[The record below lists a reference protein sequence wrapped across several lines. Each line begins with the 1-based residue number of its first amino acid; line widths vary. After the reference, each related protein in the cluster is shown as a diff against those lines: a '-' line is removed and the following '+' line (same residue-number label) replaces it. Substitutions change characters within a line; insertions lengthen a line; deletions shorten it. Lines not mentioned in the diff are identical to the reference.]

1 VSDAMQ
7 FYISTLLIYLFI
19 DIMGVLGLNLQF
31 GVAGIINFAYI
42 VFVAVGA
49 YTAAVLTLGP
59 DHPDNFQHYVFGAN
73 WPFPLPILAGG
84 AAAGLI
90 SLMVGVISLRRL
102 RSDYQA
108 MVMLVLSLIAT
119 LVATNAG
126 GLVNGP
132 AGLANV
138 PQPLFDQLGLPQLQY
153 QWVYVGW
160 CAFLTVVVFLF
171 VRGITRSPLGR
182 TLRAMRDNERAAAA
196 LGKGITRLRLM
207 IFVVGGVI
215 AGISGAVFVEFIQAW
230 SPGSWLYP
238 ETFVFLA
245 AILVG
250 GTANNWGVMVGT
262 LLVPVVF
269 LEATRFLP
277 PILYPGFIEAMQW
290 VCIGLLILVFLWFRP
305 TGLFPERPGRF
316 AARGTASGSGTT
328 APSTTNAASSR

>member
-1 VSDAMQ
+1 
-7 FYISTLLIYLFI
+7 
-19 DIMGVLGLNLQF
+19 
-31 GVAGIINFAYI
+31 
-42 VFVAVGA
+42 
-49 YTAAVLTLGP
+49 
-59 DHPDNFQHYVFGAN
+59 VFGAN
-73 WPFPLPILAGG
+73 LPFPLPILAAG
-84 AAAGLI
+84 AVSGLL
-90 SLMVGVISLRRL
+90 SFAVGVISLRRL

-119 LVATNAG
+119 LVATNAS

-138 PQPLFDQLGLPQLQY
+138 PQPLFDQLNLAPLDY
-153 QWVYVGW
+153 QWVYAGW
-160 CAFLTVVVFLF
+160 CAFLAALIFLF
-171 VRGITRSPLGR
+171 VRGITNSPLGR

-196 LGKGITRLRLM
+196 LGKSITRLRLM
-207 IFVVGGVI
+207 VFVVGGVI

-250 GTANNWGVMVGT
+250 GTANNWGAMVGA

-277 PILYPGFIEAMQW
+277 AVFYPGFIEAMQW
-290 VCIGLLILVFLWFRP
+290 VCVGLLILLFLWFRP
-305 TGLFPERPGRF
+305 SGIFPEKPGRF
-316 AARGTASGSGTT
+316 PARVRVSSAEPTPDAAE
-328 APSTTNAASSR
+328 

>member
-1 VSDAMQ
+1 MSTDMQ
-7 FYISTLLIYLFI
+7 FYISVLLIYLFI
-19 DIMGVLGLNLQF
+19 DIIGVLGLNLQF

-49 YTAAVLTLGP
+49 YTAGVLSLGP
-59 DHPDNFQHYVFGAN
+59 DYPGNFQHYVFGAN

-84 AAAGLI
+84 AVSGLL
-90 SLMVGVISLRRL
+90 SLIVGVISLRRL

-119 LVATNAG
+119 LIATNAS

-132 AGLANV
+132 AGLANI
-138 PQPLFDQLGLPQLQY
+138 PQPLFDQLNLDPLSY

-160 CAFLTVVVFLF
+160 TGALALLTFLF
-171 VRGITRSPLGR
+171 VRGITNSPLGR
-182 TLRAMRDNERAAAA
+182 TLRAMRDNDRAAAA
-196 LGKGITRLRLM
+196 LGKGVTGLRLL

-215 AGISGAVFVEFIQAW
+215 AGISGAVLAEFITSW
-230 SPGSWLYP
+230 SPGSWIYY

-245 AILVG
+245 AIIVG
-250 GTANNWGVMVGT
+250 GSANNWGVMVGT
-262 LLVPVVF
+262 LLVPVAF

-290 VCIGLLILVFLWFRP
+290 VAVGLLILIFLWFRP
-305 TGLFPERPGRF
+305 NGLFPERPGRF
-316 AARGTASGSGTT
+316 RPRAESAPQATAA
-328 APSTTNAASSR
+328 APTSSTSAE

>member
-1 VSDAMQ
+1 MSDATQ
-7 FYISTLLIYLFI
+7 FYLSTLLIYLFI

-49 YTAAVLTLGP
+49 YTCAVLSLGP

-84 AAAGLI
+84 AAAGLL
-90 SLMVGVISLRRL
+90 SLVVGVISLRRL

-119 LVATNAG
+119 LVATNAS

-132 AGLANV
+132 AGLAVV
-138 PQPLFDQLGLPQLQY
+138 PQPLFDQLGLSPLEY
-153 QWVYVGW
+153 QWVYAGW
-160 CAFLTVVVFLF
+160 CAVLTVVIFLF
-171 VRGITRSPLGR
+171 VRGITNSPLGR
-182 TLRAMRDNERAAAA
+182 TLRAMRDNDRAAAA
-196 LGKGITRLRLM
+196 LGKSVTGLRLL

-250 GTANNWGVMVGT
+250 GSANNWGVMVGT
-262 LLVPVVF
+262 LLVPVGF

-277 PILYPGFIEAMQW
+277 EVFYSGFIEAMQW
-290 VCIGLLILVFLWFRP
+290 VCVGLLILLFLWFRP
-305 TGLFPERPGRF
+305 QGLFPERPARF
-316 AARGTASGSGTT
+316 RRRE
-328 APSTTNAASSR
+328 PAASPPVK

>member
-1 VSDAMQ
+1 VSDSMQ
-7 FYISTLLIYLFI
+7 FYMSTLLIYLFI

-49 YTAAVLTLGP
+49 YTAAVVSLGP
-59 DHPDNFQHYVFGAN
+59 DYPGNFQHYMFGAS
-73 WPFPLPILAGG
+73 WPFPLPIIAGG
-84 AAAGLI
+84 VTSGLL
-90 SLMVGVISLRRL
+90 SLLVGVISLRRL

-119 LVATNAG
+119 LVAANWT

-132 AGLANV
+132 AGLATI
-138 PQPLFDQLGLPQLQY
+138 PQPLYDQLGLSPLEY
-153 QWVYVGW
+153 QWVYAGW
-160 CAFLTVVVFLF
+160 AAFLTVLIFLF
-171 VRGITRSPLGR
+171 VRGVTNSPLGR
-182 TLRAMRDNERAAAA
+182 TLRAMRDNERAASA
-196 LGKGITRLRLM
+196 LGKGVTGLRLM
-207 IFVVGGVI
+207 IFVVGGAI

-250 GTANNWGVMVGT
+250 GAANNWGVMVGT
-262 LLVPVVF
+262 LLVPVGF

-277 PILYPGFIEAMQW
+277 QILYNGFIEAMQW
-290 VCIGLLILVFLWFRP
+290 VCVGLLILLFLWFRP
-305 TGLFPERPGRF
+305 SGLFPEKPGRF
-316 AARGTASGSGTT
+316 PPRVQ
-328 APSTTNAASSR
+328 APPGPSQ

>member
-1 VSDAMQ
+1 MSDAMQ
-7 FYISTLLIYLFI
+7 FYLSTLLIYLFI
-19 DIMGVLGLNLQF
+19 DVIGVLGLNLQF

-49 YTAAVLTLGP
+49 YTAAVVSLGP
-59 DHPDNFQHYVFGAN
+59 DFPGNFQHYLFGAS
-73 WPFPLPILAGG
+73 WPFPLPILAAG
-84 AAAGLI
+84 AASGALSLVVGL
-90 SLMVGVISLRRL
+90 ISLRRL

-119 LVATNAG
+119 LTATNAT

-138 PQPLFDQLGLPQLQY
+138 PQPLFDQLGLPPLEY
-153 QWVYVGW
+153 QWVYAIWAGL
-160 CAFLTVVVFLF
+160 LTALTFLF
-171 VRGITRSPLGR
+171 VRGITNSPLGR
-182 TLRAMRDNERAAAA
+182 TLRAMRDNDRAAAA
-196 LGKGITRLRLM
+196 LGKNITALRLL

-245 AILVG
+245 AIIVG
-250 GTANNWGVMVGT
+250 GSANNWGAVVGA
-262 LLVPVVF
+262 LLVPVGF

-277 PILYPGFIEAMQW
+277 QDFNLFGRHVVLFSGLVDALQW
-290 VCIGLLILVFLWFRP
+290 VAVGLLILVFLWFRP
-305 TGLFPERPGRF
+305 QGLFPERPGRF
-316 AARGTASGSGTT
+316 RPRAAIAGAGKGD
-328 APSTTNAASSR
+328 

>member
-1 VSDAMQ
+1 MSDAMQ

-73 WPFPLPILAGG
+73 WPFPLPILAAG
-84 AAAGLI
+84 AAAGLL
-90 SLMVGVISLRRL
+90 SLLVGVISLRRL

-138 PQPLFDQLGLPQLQY
+138 PQPLFDQLNLTPLQY
-153 QWVYVGW
+153 QWVYAGW
-160 CAFLTVVVFLF
+160 CAFLTALIFLF
-171 VRGITRSPLGR
+171 VRGITNSPLGR
-182 TLRAMRDNERAAAA
+182 TLRAMRDNDRAAAS
-196 LGKGITRLRLM
+196 LGKGIIGLRLM

-262 LLVPVVF
+262 LLVPIGF

-277 PILYPGFIEAMQW
+277 PILYPGFTDAMEW
-290 VCIGLLILVFLWFRP
+290 VCVGLLILLFLWFRP
-305 TGLFPERPGRF
+305 SGIFPERPGRF
-316 AARGTASGSGTT
+316 PPRTRVSRAE
-328 APSTTNAASSR
+328 PSPGGR

>member
-1 VSDAMQ
+1 MQ

-19 DIMGVLGLNLQF
+19 DTMMVLGLNLQF

-42 VFVAVGA
+42 AFVAVGA
-49 YTAAVLTLGP
+49 YTAAVVSLGP
-59 DHPDNFQHYVFGAN
+59 DTPGNFQHYMFGAN

-84 AAAGLI
+84 AVSGIL
-90 SLMVGVISLRRL
+90 SLVVGVISLRRL

-108 MVMLVLSLIAT
+108 MVMLLISLIAT
-119 LVATNAG
+119 LVAINAL

-138 PQPLFDQLGLPQLQY
+138 PQPLYDQLGLTPLEY

-171 VRGITRSPLGR
+171 LRRITNSPLGR
-182 TLRAMRDNERAAAA
+182 SLRAMRDNDRASAA
-196 LGKGITRLRLM
+196 LGKNVVAQRMMTL
-207 IFVVGGVI
+207 VVGGVI

-238 ETFVFLA
+238 ETFVFFV

-250 GTANNWGVMVGT
+250 GSGNNYGVMVGT

-277 PILYPGFIEAMQW
+277 AILYPGFIEAMQW
-290 VCIGLLILVFLWFRP
+290 VCVGLLILLFLWFRP
-305 TGLFPERPGRF
+305 NGLFPEKPGRF
-316 AARGTASGSGTT
+316 RPRSQRGAGGV
-328 APSTTNAASSR
+328 AVLPSSPGQPD

>member
-1 VSDAMQ
+1 LSSEVQ

-59 DHPDNFQHYVFGAN
+59 DYPGNFQHYVFGAN

-84 AAAGLI
+84 ATAGLL
-90 SLMVGVISLRRL
+90 SLVVGVISLRRL

-119 LVATNAG
+119 LVASNAG

-132 AGLANV
+132 AGLATI
-138 PQPLFDQLGLPQLQY
+138 PQPLYDQLNLDPLSY

-160 CAFLTVVVFLF
+160 TGALALLTFLF
-171 VRGITRSPLGR
+171 VRGITNSPLGR
-182 TLRAMRDNERAAAA
+182 TLRAMRDNDRAAAA
-196 LGKGITRLRLM
+196 VGKGVSALRLM

-215 AGISGAVFVEFIQAW
+215 AGMSGAVLAQFIQAW
-230 SPGSWLYP
+230 SPGSWIYY

-245 AILVG
+245 AIIVG
-250 GTANNWGVMVGT
+250 GSANNWGVMVGT
-262 LLVPVVF
+262 LLVPVGF

-277 PILYPGFIEAMQW
+277 PIWYPGFIEAMQW
-290 VCIGLLILVFLWFRP
+290 VCVGLLILLFLWFRP
-305 TGLFPERPGRF
+305 NGLFPERPGRF
-316 AARGTASGSGTT
+316 RSRVATPAA
-328 APSTTNAASSR
+328 APPT

>member
-1 VSDAMQ
+1 MSDSMQ

-42 VFVAVGA
+42 AFVAVGA
-49 YTAAVLTLGP
+49 YTAAVLSLGP
-59 DHPDNFQHYVFGAN
+59 DYPDNLQHYMFGASL
-73 WPFPLPILAGG
+73 PFPLPII
-84 AAAGLI
+84 AAGAVSGAL
-90 SLMVGVISLRRL
+90 SLVVGVISLRRL

-119 LVATNAG
+119 LVATNAI

-132 AGLANV
+132 AGLGAI
-138 PQPLFDQLGLPQLQY
+138 PQPLYDQLGLGPLEY
-153 QWVYVGW
+153 QWVYAGW
-160 CAFLTVVVFLF
+160 AGFLAVLTFLF
-171 VRGITRSPLGR
+171 VQGITNSPLGR

-196 LGKGITRLRLM
+196 LGKSVTRLRLM

-230 SPGSWLYP
+230 SPGSWLYQ
-238 ETFVFLA
+238 ETFVFFA

-250 GTANNWGVMVGT
+250 GAANNVGVMVGT
-262 LLVPVVF
+262 LLVPIGF

-277 PILYPGFIEAMQW
+277 DMFYRGFNEAMEW
-290 VCIGLLILVFLWFRP
+290 VCVGLLILLFLWFRP
-305 TGLFPERPGRF
+305 NGIFPEKPGRFRSRATAQTERPGQ
-316 AARGTASGSGTT
+316 
-328 APSTTNAASSR
+328 

>member
-1 VSDAMQ
+1 LSDAYQ

-19 DIMGVLGLNLQF
+19 DIIGVLGLNLQF

-49 YTAAVLTLGP
+49 YTAAVVSLGP
-59 DHPDNFQHYVFGAN
+59 DYPGNFQHYAFGAS
-73 WPFPLPILAGG
+73 WPFPLPII
-84 AAAGLI
+84 AAGIVSGLL
-90 SLMVGVISLRRL
+90 SLVVGAISLRRL

-119 LVATNAG
+119 LVASNAT

-132 AGLANV
+132 AGLANI
-138 PQPLFDQLGLPQLQY
+138 PPPLFDQLGLAQLDY
-153 QWVYVGW
+153 QWVYAGW
-160 CAFLTVVVFLF
+160 AGFLTLLTFLF

-182 TLRAMRDNERAAAA
+182 TLRAMRDNDRAAAA
-196 LGKGITRLRLM
+196 LGKGVTGLRLM
-207 IFVVGGVI
+207 VFVIGGVI
-215 AGISGAVFVEFIQAW
+215 AGVSGAVFVEFLGAW

-250 GTANNWGVMVGT
+250 GVANNWGAMVGT
-262 LLVPVVF
+262 LLVPVGF

-277 PILYPGFIEAMQW
+277 PILYPGFVEAMQW
-290 VCIGLLILVFLWFRP
+290 VCVGLLILLFLWFRP
-305 TGLFPERPGRF
+305 SGLFPEKPGRF
-316 AARGTASGSGTT
+316 APRAQA
-328 APSTTNAASSR
+328 APRTPP

>member
-1 VSDAMQ
+1 MSDAMQ

-59 DHPDNFQHYVFGAN
+59 DYPDNFQHYVFGAN
-73 WPFPLPILAGG
+73 WPFPLPII
-84 AAAGLI
+84 AAGAVSGLL
-90 SLMVGVISLRRL
+90 SLVVGVISLRRL

-119 LVATNAG
+119 LVATNAS

-138 PQPLFDQLGLPQLQY
+138 PQPLFDQLNLAPLDY
-153 QWVYVGW
+153 QWVYAGW
-160 CAFLTVVVFLF
+160 CAFLAAAIFLF
-171 VRGITRSPLGR
+171 VRGITNSPLGR

-196 LGKGITRLRLM
+196 LGKSIARLRLM
-207 IFVVGGVI
+207 VFVVGGVI

-250 GTANNWGVMVGT
+250 GTANNLGAMVGT

-277 PILYPGFIEAMQW
+277 PIFYPGFIEAMQW
-290 VCIGLLILVFLWFRP
+290 VCVGLLILAFLWFRP
-305 TGLFPERPGRF
+305 SGIFPEKPGRF
-316 AARGTASGSGTT
+316 PARAGVAVALPTKQSKT
-328 APSTTNAASSR
+328 

>member
-1 VSDAMQ
+1 MSDAMQ

-49 YTAAVLTLGP
+49 YTAAVVSLGP
-59 DHPDNFQHYVFGAN
+59 DYPGNFQHYVFGAS

-84 AAAGLI
+84 ATAGLL
-90 SLMVGVISLRRL
+90 SLIVGVISLRRL

-119 LVATNAG
+119 LIASNAT
-126 GLVNGP
+126 GLFNGP

-138 PQPLFDQLGLPQLQY
+138 PQPLFDQLNLPYLDY
-153 QWVYVGW
+153 QWVYAGW
-160 CAFLTVVVFLF
+160 CLFLTVVIFLF
-171 VRGITRSPLGR
+171 VRAITRSPLGR

-196 LGKGITRLRLM
+196 VGKNITGLRLM

-250 GTANNWGVMVGT
+250 GAANNWGVMLGT
-262 LLVPVVF
+262 LLVPVGF
-269 LEATRFLP
+269 LEATRYLP
-277 PILYPGFIEAMQW
+277 PIFYQGFIEAMQW
-290 VCIGLLILVFLWFRP
+290 VCVGLLILLFLWFRP
-305 TGLFPERPGRF
+305 NGIFPEKPGRF
-316 AARGTASGSGTT
+316 KPRGAAH
-328 APSTTNAASSR
+328 SRPAE

>member
-7 FYISTLLIYLFI
+7 FYLSTLLIYLFI

-49 YTAAVLTLGP
+49 YTAAVLSLGP
-59 DHPDNFQHYVFGAN
+59 DYPGNFQHYMFGASL
-73 WPFPLPILAGG
+73 PFPLPILAGG
-84 AAAGLI
+84 VVSGVL
-90 SLMVGVISLRRL
+90 SLLVGVISLRRL

-119 LVATNAG
+119 LVAANWT

-132 AGLANV
+132 AGLATI
-138 PQPLFDQLGLPQLQY
+138 PQPLYDQLGLSPLEY
-153 QWVYVGW
+153 QWVYAGW
-160 CAFLTVVVFLF
+160 AAFLTVLIFLF
-171 VRGITRSPLGR
+171 VRGITNSPLGR

-196 LGKGITRLRLM
+196 LGKGVTRLRLM

-250 GTANNWGVMVGT
+250 GAANNWGVMVGT
-262 LLVPVVF
+262 LLVPVAF

-277 PILYPGFIEAMQW
+277 RIFYDGFVEAMQW
-290 VCIGLLILVFLWFRP
+290 VCVGLLILLFLWFRP
-305 TGLFPERPGRF
+305 SGLFPEKPGRF
-316 AARGTASGSGTT
+316 PPRVEAPTGTS
-328 APSTTNAASSR
+328 P

>member
-1 VSDAMQ
+1 VSDSTQ

-49 YTAAVLTLGP
+49 YTAAVVSLGP
-59 DHPDNFQHYVFGAN
+59 DYAGNFQHYMFGAS

-84 AAAGLI
+84 AASGLL
-90 SLMVGVISLRRL
+90 SLLVGVISLRRL

-119 LVATNAG
+119 LVATNWT

-132 AGLANV
+132 AGLATI
-138 PQPLFDQLGLPQLQY
+138 PQPLYDQLGLSPLEY
-153 QWVYVGW
+153 QWAYAGW
-160 CAFLTVVVFLF
+160 ALFLTVLVFLF
-171 VRGITRSPLGR
+171 VRGITHSPLGR
-182 TLRAMRDNERAAAA
+182 TLRAMRDNEGAAAA
-196 LGKGITRLRLM
+196 LGKGVIGLRLM

-215 AGISGAVFVEFIQAW
+215 AGISGAVFAEFIQAW

-250 GTANNWGVMVGT
+250 GAANNWGVMVGT
-262 LLVPVVF
+262 LLVPVAF

-277 PILYPGFIEAMQW
+277 RIFYDGFVEAMQW
-290 VCIGLLILVFLWFRP
+290 VCVGVLILLFLWFRP
-305 TGLFPERPGRF
+305 SGLFPEKPGRF
-316 AARGTASGSGTT
+316 KPRVEAPPGS
-328 APSTTNAASSR
+328 AL

>member
-1 VSDAMQ
+1 MSDAMQ
-7 FYISTLLIYLFI
+7 FYISTLLIYLFV

-49 YTAAVLTLGP
+49 YTAAVLSLGP
-59 DHPDNFQHYVFGAN
+59 DYPGNFQHYVLGAN
-73 WPFPLPILAGG
+73 WPFPLPILAAG
-84 AAAGLI
+84 AASGVL
-90 SLMVGVISLRRL
+90 SLVVGVISLRRL

-119 LVATNAG
+119 LVASNAT

-132 AGLANV
+132 AGLAII
-138 PQPLFDQLGLPQLQY
+138 PQPLYDWLNLDPLTY
-153 QWVYVGW
+153 QWVYAGW
-160 CAFLTVVVFLF
+160 CAFLTLLIFLF
-171 VRGITRSPLGR
+171 VRGITNSPLGR
-182 TLRAMRDNERAAAA
+182 SLRAMRDNDRAASA
-196 LGKGITRLRLM
+196 LGKNITAMRLM

-250 GTANNWGVMVGT
+250 GAANNWGVMLGT
-262 LLVPVVF
+262 LLVPVGF

-277 PILYPGFIEAMQW
+277 QIFYDGFIEAMQW
-290 VCIGLLILVFLWFRP
+290 VCVGLLILIFLWFRP
-305 TGLFPERPGRF
+305 GGLRPERPGRF
-316 AARGTASGSGTT
+316 RPRPETTT
-328 APSTTNAASSR
+328 APTE

>member
-1 VSDAMQ
+1 MSVAYQ

-49 YTAAVLTLGP
+49 YTAAVVSLGP
-59 DHPDNFQHYVFGAN
+59 DYPGNFQHYVFGAN

-84 AAAGLI
+84 ATAGLL
-90 SLMVGVISLRRL
+90 SLVVGVISLRRL

-119 LVATNAG
+119 LVAQNAT

-132 AGLANV
+132 AGLAIV
-138 PQPLFDQLGLPQLQY
+138 PQPLFDQLNLPYLDY

-160 CAFLTVVVFLF
+160 CLFLTVVIFLF
-171 VRGITRSPLGR
+171 VRAITRSPLGR
-182 TLRAMRDNERAAAA
+182 TLRAMRDNDRAAAA
-196 LGKGITRLRLM
+196 VGKNITALRLM
-207 IFVVGGVI
+207 TFVVGGVI
-215 AGISGAVFVEFIQAW
+215 AGISGAVLVEFIGAW

-250 GTANNWGVMVGT
+250 GAANNWGVMLGT
-262 LLVPVVF
+262 LLVPIGF
-269 LEATRFLP
+269 LEATRYLP
-277 PILYPGFIEAMQW
+277 QIFYQGFIEAMQW
-290 VCIGLLILVFLWFRP
+290 VCVGLLILLFLWFRP
-305 TGLFPERPGRF
+305 NGIFPEKPGRF
-316 AARGTASGSGTT
+316 KPRVA
-328 APSTTNAASSR
+328 APSRPAE